1 MEEEILC
8 EIAGTIRG
16 LSMDAVQKANS
27 GHPGLPMGCAEMGAY
42 LWGNFMHYNPK
53 NPSWFNRDRFVLSA
67 GHGSMLLY
75 SVLHL
80 SGYDLS
86 IEDLKNFR
94 QLGSKTPGHPERL
107 DTPGVEV
114 TTGPLGQGVG
124 NAVGMA
130 LAYKILENRFN
141 CEGFP
146 IVSNKII
153 CLAGDGCMMEGV
165 SNEVSSLAGHLC
177 LNNLILIY
185 DMNKV
190 TLDGEW
196 KDSCS
201 DNQALRYKAYGWDV
215 IEIEDGNDIDEISRV
230 FLKLKKPMQK
240 PTIVILHTVI
250 GKGAATKEGTCKVH
264 GSPLGQEELVATK
277 KKLDLPEQSF
287 YVSPM
292 VRDYFNHKQK
302 ECQKTEDEWD
312 GMFDRWKKAHPD
324 LYELF
329 QKMENHQVSKEL
341 IDEIRK
347 LPVEEK
353 MAGRKMSNVV
363 LQLLAEKLP
372 YLLVGSADL
381 SESDFTYIKNGKP
394 ILPEN
399 FEGKVVRYGIREFG
413 MTAMANG
420 ISTTFLRPVVGT
432 FFCFSDYARPAL
444 RLAALS
450 HHSILSIFTHDSIG
464 LGEDGPTHQ
473 PVEHLAAL
481 RVIPNMYVFRPG
493 DANEVKGAYAWILNH
508 KTGPVSLILTR
519 QPLPTLKETDR
530 SFEDGVMKGGYI
542 LIEEDRSKPVDYI
555 LIGTGSELQLAV
567 EVAKR
572 LKNDSKNVRVVSLP
586 CFRLFEDQ
594 NYEHKAHV
602 LGGQAGKRISIEA
615 GVSFGWERYIGPE
628 GIAISI
634 NEFGRSAP
642 IADVMRHFGFTVDQ
656 ILERIRSAK

>member
-1 MEEEILC
+1 MEEEILS

-42 LWGNFMHYNPK
+42 LWGKFMHYNPK
-53 NPSWFNRDRFVLSA
+53 NPNWFNRDRFVLSA

-86 IEDLKNFR
+86 MDDLKNFR
-94 QLGSKTPGHPERL
+94 QLGSKTPGHPEKL

-114 TTGPLGQGVG
+114 STGPLGQGVG

-141 CEGFP
+141 SEGFP

-153 CLAGDGCMMEGV
+153 CLAGDGCLMEGV
-165 SNEVSSLAGHLC
+165 SNEASSLAGHLC

-190 TLDGEW
+190 TLDGDW

-201 DNQALRYKAYGWDV
+201 DDQALRYKAYGWDV
-215 IEIEDGNDIDEISRV
+215 VEVENGNDIDEISKV
-230 FLKLKKPMQK
+230 FLKLRKPLQK

-250 GKGAATKEGTCKVH
+250 GKGAATKEGTHKVH
-264 GSPLGQEELVATK
+264 GSPLGQEELIATK
-277 KKLDLPEQSF
+277 KKLDLPQEAF
-287 YVSPM
+287 YVSPT
-292 VRDYFNHKQK
+292 VRDFFNLKQK
-302 ECQKTEDEWD
+302 ECQKAEDEWN

-324 LYELF
+324 LYELY
-329 QKMENHQVSKEL
+329 QKMENHQVSQGLLE
-341 IDEIRK
+341 EIRK

-363 LQLLAEKLP
+363 LQFLAEKLP
-372 YLLVGSADL
+372 YFLVGSADL
-381 SESDFTYIKNGKP
+381 SESDFTFLKNGKP
-394 ILPEN
+394 ILPGN

-432 FFCFSDYARPAL
+432 FFCFSDYARPAI
-444 RLAALS
+444 RLGCLS
-450 HHSILSIFTHDSIG
+450 HHPTILIYTHDSVG

-481 RVIPNMYVFRPG
+481 RAMPNMYLFRPG
-493 DANEVKGAYAWILNH
+493 DAHEVKGAYAWLLNH
-508 KTGPVSLILTR
+508 KTGPVALILTR

-530 SFEDGVMKGGYI
+530 LFEEGVMKGGYI
-542 LIEEDRSKPVDYI
+542 LIEEDRSKSLDYI

-572 LKNDSKNVRVVSLP
+572 LKDESKNVRVVSLP
-586 CFRLFEDQ
+586 CFKLFEDQ
-594 NYEHKAHV
+594 SYEYKVHV
-602 LGGQAGKRISIEA
+602 LGGKAGKRISIEA

-628 GIAISI
+628 GMSISI

-642 IADVMRHFGFTVDQ
+642 IADVMDYFGFTVSK